1 MYAFRQLGLLDT
13 DRKLV
18 VDSYADVIRASVEDL
33 TSVSLTQPS
42 SFFSAIKD
50 LAPTW
55 EAEELYQPVSWLAD
69 CKNVGIPPPPKE
81 PTPVID
87 LFATLLSH
95 KLAYAPG
102 ERDLV
107 VLHHE
112 VIASAASSSPATRD
126 EVHSSSLEVYGTP
139 EHTAMALTVG
149 LPVAIAALRV
159 LDGGYKAAG
168 VQGPTDRAMYE
179 HVLDRLS
186 ERGLMMQHRSKRY
199 VEGAG
204 VEGRL
209 QEAWQ

>member
-13 DRKLV
+13 DRKIV

-33 TSVSLTQPS
+33 TKASLAQPNS
-42 SFFSAIKD
+42 LLSAIKD

-55 EAEELYQPVSWLAD
+55 EAEELYQSVSWLAD
-69 CKNVGIPPPPKE
+69 CENVAIAPPPKE

-87 LFATLLSH
+87 LFATLLAH
-95 KLAYAPG
+95 RLAYAPG

-112 VIASAASSSPATRD
+112 VISSTASSSTATRD
-126 EVHSSSLEVYGTP
+126 EIHSSSLEVYGTR

-159 LDGGYKAAG
+159 LDGDYKAAG

-186 ERGLMMQHRSKRY
+186 ERGLTMQHRSKRY
-199 VEGAG
+199 VEGTG

-209 QEAWQ
+209 REAWQ